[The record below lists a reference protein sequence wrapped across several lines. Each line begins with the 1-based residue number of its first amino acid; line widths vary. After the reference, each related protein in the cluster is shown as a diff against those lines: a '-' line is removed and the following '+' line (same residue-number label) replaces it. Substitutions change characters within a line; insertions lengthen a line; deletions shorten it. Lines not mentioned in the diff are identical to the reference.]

1 MEVPVKNKQ
10 NNSKFCF
17 VCGLENDYGLKA
29 KFFELEN
36 DQLIATFSPCK
47 FHQGYPGRLHGGIA
61 SAILDEAMGRAILI
75 SDRKVWGVTVELGVK
90 FKRPIPLDNNIKVV
104 CRLTKDGSRL
114 FEAEGEIILDDGQT
128 AVTANGKYIKLS
140 LEKITEEEFI
150 DDQWFL
156 AENEDDPANF
166 KLS

>member
-1 MEVPVKNKQ
+1 MEIPVKNTQ

-36 DQLIATFSPCK
+36 DQLVATFSPCK

-61 SAILDEAMGRAILI
+61 SAILDEAMGRAVLI
-75 SDRKVWGVTVELGVK
+75 SDDKVWGVTVELGLK
-90 FKRPIPLDNNIKVV
+90 FKRPIPLNNNIKVV
-104 CRLTKDGSRL
+104 CWLTKDSSRL
-114 FEAEGEIILDDGQT
+114 FEAGGKIILENGQT

-140 LEKITEEEFI
+140 LEKITREDFI
-150 DDQWFL
+150 DDQWFKKT
-156 AENEDDPANF
+156 DSGDPKF
-166 KLS
+166 IIFD

>member
-1 MEVPVKNKQ
+1 MEVSVKNKQ

-36 DQLIATFSPCK
+36 DQLVATFSPCK

-75 SDRKVWGVTVELGVK
+75 SDDKVWGVTVELGVK
-90 FKRPIPLDNNIKVV
+90 FKKPIPLDDNLKVV

-114 FEAEGEIILDDGQT
+114 FEAEGEIILEGGQI
-128 AVTANGKYIKLS
+128 AVSAKGKYIKLS
-140 LEKITEEEFI
+140 LEKITQEEFV
-150 DDQWFL
+150 DDQWFKNV
-156 AENEDDPANF
+156 ESDDPR
-166 KLS
+166 SIIID

>member
-1 MEVPVKNKQ
+1 MEIPIKNKQ

-17 VCGLENDYGLKA
+17 VCGMENDYGLKA

-36 DQLIATFSPCK
+36 DQLVAIFSPCK

-75 SDRKVWGVTVELGVK
+75 SDDKVWGVTVELGVR
-90 FKRPIPLDNNIKVV
+90 FKMPIPLNNNIKVV
-104 CRLTKDGSRL
+104 CRLKKDSSRL
-114 FEAEGEIILDDGQT
+114 FEAEGEIVLEDGKI

-150 DDQWFL
+150 DDQWFKDT
-156 AENEDDPANF
+156 ECNDPITI
-166 KLS
+166 KI